1 MIKLVLLTR
10 AEKHRRIIEMYE
22 AGHTIRSIAS
32 TIHMNFSDIS
42 AVIKKATVEND
53 GENSINS
60 TISKETEALKLFE
73 EGKTPVSV
81 AIQLD
86 ISPED
91 AENRYMD
98 YWRLKN
104 QHRLFLLYQRL
115 RHRIPSFIKLYDIL
129 TNAGITERDAVNF
142 INNSNQIPELQKS
155 FKMINQE
162 ITNLTAERDFLL
174 NEVSDLQ
181 NKAARLSSYL
191 QIGQNE
197 LNRIN
202 FENMQKTKE
211 LQDIDR
217 LVNAKFKDYVR
228 YK

>member
-1 MIKLVLLTR
+1 MMVPFTR
-10 AEKHRRIIEMYE
+10 AEKHRRIIEMYR
-22 AGHTIRSIAS
+22 AGHTIREIAS
-32 TIHMNFSDIS
+32 EVHMNFSDIS
-42 AVIKKATVEND
+42 AVIKKESD
-53 GENSINS
+53 EDGGENYINS
-60 TISKETEALKLFE
+60 KLSEETNALKLFE
-73 EGKTPVSV
+73 EGKAPVAA

-91 AENRYMD
+91 AENWYMD

-104 QHRLFLLYQRL
+104 QHHLFLLYKQIKCEL
-115 RHRIPSFIKLYDIL
+115 PSFIKLFNML
-129 TNAGITERDAVNF
+129 RNARITERDAVNF
-142 INNSNQIPELQKS
+142 ISNSNQIPDLQNTFVKL
-155 FKMINQE
+155 NQE
-162 ITNLTAERDFLL
+162 ITNLAAKRNIFL

-181 NKAARLSSYL
+181 NKAARLSNYL

-202 FENMQKTKE
+202 FEIMQRTKE